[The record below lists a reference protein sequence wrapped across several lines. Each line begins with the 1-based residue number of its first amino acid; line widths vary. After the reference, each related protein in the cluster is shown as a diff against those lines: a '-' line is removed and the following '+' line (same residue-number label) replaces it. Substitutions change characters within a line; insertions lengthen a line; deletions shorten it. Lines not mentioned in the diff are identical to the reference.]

1 MGTICKGQVEDG
13 EECYDNL
20 ACKTGVCNMNS
31 ECGSI
36 SGVMIDPNEV
46 SSTADD
52 STDGDASGKK
62 GGKLMLIII
71 VLLSII
77 VVIGVLMIC
86 QKRKNKDKV

>member
-1 MGTICKGQVEDG
+1 MGTICKGQAEDG

-36 SGVMIDPNEV
+36 SGVMIDPNEI

-52 STDGDASGKK
+52 STDASGEK

-86 QKRKNKDKV
+86 

>member
-1 MGTICKGQVEDG
+1 MGTICKGQAEDG

-46 SSTADD
+46 SSNDED
-52 STDGDASGKK
+52 STDADGKK
-62 GGKLMLIII
+62 KGRLMLIII
-71 VLLSII
+71 VLLTII
-77 VVIGVLMIC
+77 VVIAVAMIC